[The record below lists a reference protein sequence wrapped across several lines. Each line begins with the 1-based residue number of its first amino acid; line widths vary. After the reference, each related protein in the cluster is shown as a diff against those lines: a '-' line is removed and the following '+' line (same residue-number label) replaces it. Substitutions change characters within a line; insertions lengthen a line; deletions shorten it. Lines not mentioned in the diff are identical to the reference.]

1 MIGAPATRTARRPTP
16 QAAEFGHDPQTP
28 AAADDPAHHP
38 DAPRCARHAAD
49 DALMDAQRRRA
60 QRIGL
65 LYLLGTSVGWGVN
78 WPATKVLLQQLPPLF
93 ARGSGGL
100 TAALVLALV
109 AALRGDSLRV
119 PRPLYGRL
127 LASSLTNVFAWMG
140 FATLSLQWLN
150 AGQAAMLVYTMP
162 VWVTLLAWPLA
173 GQRPTARAS
182 IGLLLCMVGLW
193 VLLGAR
199 QAPLGTGTMIGVGF
213 ALASALLFAFGTVAL
228 RPLTELAPI
237 PNLAWQLGLG
247 CAPMVLIGV
256 IWEHPHL
263 ARVDATGWVLLA
275 YMTAVPMGL
284 CYLSWFAALRRLPPA
299 TASMGTLLTPVVGVF
314 AAAATLGEPLGAREL
329 AALVLTLGGVA
340 LALRRA
346 GG

>member
-1 MIGAPATRTARRPTP
+1 MT
-16 QAAEFGHDPQTP
+16 
-28 AAADDPAHHP
+28 
-38 DAPRCARHAAD
+38 DAPR
-49 DALMDAQRRRA
+49 RRA
-60 QRIGL
+60 RRIGL
-65 LYLLGTSVGWGVN
+65 LCLLGTSVGWGVN
-78 WPATKVLLQQLPPLF
+78 WPAMKVLLEQLPPLF
-93 ARGSGGL
+93 ARGSAGL

-109 AALRGDSLRV
+109 AALRGESLRV

-127 LASSLTNVFAWMG
+127 LAASLTNVFAWMG
-140 FATLSLQWLN
+140 FATLSLRWLN

-182 IGLLLCMVGLW
+182 VGLLVCMAGLW

-199 QAPLGTGTMIGVGF
+199 QTPLGTHMLIGVGF
-213 ALASALLFAFGTVAL
+213 ALASALLFAIGTVAL

-256 IWEHPHL
+256 LWEHPQL

-284 CYLSWFAALRRLPPA
+284 CYLSWFAALRRLSPT

-314 AAAATLGEPLGAREL
+314 AAAAALDEPLGAREL
-329 AALVLTLGGVA
+329 TALVLTLGGVA

-346 GG
+346 VD